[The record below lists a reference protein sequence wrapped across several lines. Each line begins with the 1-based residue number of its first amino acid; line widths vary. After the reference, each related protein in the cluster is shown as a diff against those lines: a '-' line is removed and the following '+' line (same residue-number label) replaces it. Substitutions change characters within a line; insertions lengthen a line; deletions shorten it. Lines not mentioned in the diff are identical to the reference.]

1 MLGIIIV
8 IYKSHEH
15 TAAYVSRQLPKIA
28 LEHRTVIVDL
38 ASDLAVSKA
47 LAEQIGAV
55 WIENG
60 TENVPPAPL
69 YVLHT
74 PENLGYARGN
84 NLGVKFLLN
93 IDAATDKMLFSN
105 DDIEFISDNVVDVL
119 AERLDSMP
127 DVACIWPCVHDLKGR
142 FQGPGYSRRSWDAM
156 PEIACTI
163 RRNYGEPFFGASR
176 YELKMN
182 GEPPS
187 GRMSIPNGCFMM
199 LRTTDFMAAGMF
211 DERTFLYWEEAILS
225 ARLSNVG
232 KGVYYESAVK
242 ILHYVGNTTSKHAP
256 NLLLVKCE
264 LAGQRIYYS
273 NYRQIGVLARTLLR
287 LSAWFR
293 LLVVKLCVV
302 KHKLLGQE

>member
-8 IYKSHEH
+8 IYKSHEQ

-60 TENVPPAPL
+60 TENVPPASL

-93 IDAATDKMLFSN
+93 IDASTDKMLFSN
-105 DDIEFISDNVVDVL
+105 DDIEFLSDNVVDVL
-119 AERLDSMP
+119 AERLDTMP
-127 DVACIWPCVHDLKGR
+127 DVGCIGPMVIDLSGKL
-142 FQGPGYSRRSWDAM
+142 QGPGYRR
-156 PEIACTI
+156 PEIGYTV
-163 RRNYGEPFFGASR
+163 RRNFGEPLFGAAR
-176 YELKMN
+176 YALDV
-182 GEPPS
+182 
-187 GRMSIPNGCFMM
+187 GRERVSEKVYMVEGCFH
-199 LRTTDFMAAGMF
+199 LVRTADFITAGMF
-211 DERTFLYWEEAILS
+211 DDRTFLYWEERIFS
-225 ARLSNVG
+225 ERLAKIG
-232 KGVYYESAVK
+232 KTVYYEASVK
-242 ILHYVGNTTSKHAP
+242 ILHYVGNTLKKHAP
-256 NLLLVKCE
+256 NLLLVNCE
-264 LAGQRIYYS
+264 LAGQRIYYC
-273 NYRQIGVLARTLLR
+273 NYRRIGVLARTLLR

-293 LLVVKLCVV
+293 LLVVRLCVV